1 MTMTD
6 NYSRIREAVDA
17 DLHAKAV
24 FDEANGYR
32 TTGAA
37 LFLEAMQE
45 IEAAD
50 ISPVTAKM
58 DIYTEKS
65 WKFKVVGANGTT
77 ISRDGDKPLA
87 TINQRFSLAIKFK
100 ARGGMFSVCQTW
112 HDVQNFVKDDD
123 PDEELKQAF
132 KAFVKKANALQK
144 ADLMAFLA

>member
-1 MTMTD
+1 MTD
-6 NYSRIREAVDA
+6 NYSRIREAMAA
-17 DLHAKAV
+17 DEHAKWVA
-24 FDEANGYR
+24 DEANGYR

-58 DIYTEKS
+58 DIFTERN

-100 ARGGMFSVCQTW
+100 ARGGSFAACQTW
-112 HDVQNFVKDDD
+112 HDVQNACKDDD
-123 PDEELKQAF
+123 PDEALKEAF
-132 KAFVKKANALQK
+132 KAFVKKANERQK
-144 ADLMAFLA
+144 ADLLAFLG